1 MFIKI
6 RENDGRYFV
15 INMNQ
20 IVSIAI
26 DADNDNYTV
35 ITTVNNKDYYIK
47 MQYDEVLNILNTY
60 GRFDIVRLN

>member
-15 INMNQ
+15 INCNQ

-35 ITTVNNKDYYIK
+35 INTVNSKDYYIK
-47 MQYDEVLNILNTY
+47 MQYDEVLKILQSHGFPN
-60 GRFDIVRLN
+60 IVRLN

>member
-6 RENDGRYFV
+6 RENDGRYFI
-15 INMNQ
+15 INYHQ

-26 DADNDNYTV
+26 DIDNDNYTV

-47 MQYDEVLNILNTY
+47 MQYDEVLKILNAH
-60 GRFDIVRLN
+60 GIIKIIKLN

>member
-15 INMNQ
+15 INSSQ

-35 ITTVNNKDYYIK
+35 ITTVNNNDYYIK
-47 MQYDEVLNILNTY
+47 MQYDEVLNILQSN
-60 GRFDIVRLN
+60 GFSKIIVYI

>member
-15 INMNQ
+15 INSSQ
-20 IVSIAI
+20 IVSIGI

-35 ITTVNNKDYYIK
+35 INTTNNSLYFIK
-47 MQYDEVLNILNTY
+47 MQFDEVLNILNAH
-60 GRFDIVRLN
+60 GIKIIRIN

>member
-1 MFIKI
+1 MFLKI

-47 MQYDEVLNILNTY
+47 MQYDEVLNILQSN
-60 GRFDIVRLN
+60 GFSKIIRLN

>member
-35 ITTVNNKDYYIK
+35 ITTVNDKDYYIK
-47 MQYDEVLNILNTY
+47 MQYDEVLNILQSH
-60 GRFDIVRLN
+60 GFSKIIRLN

>member
-47 MQYDEVLNILNTY
+47 MQYDEVLNILQSN
-60 GRFDIVRLN
+60 GFSKIIRLN